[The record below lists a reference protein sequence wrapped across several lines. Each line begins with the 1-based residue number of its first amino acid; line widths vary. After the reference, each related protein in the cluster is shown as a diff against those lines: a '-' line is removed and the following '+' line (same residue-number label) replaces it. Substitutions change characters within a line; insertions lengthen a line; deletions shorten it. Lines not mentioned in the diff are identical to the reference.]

1 MKGMVE
7 VCRDARQ
14 FRGSPNKLRGSL
26 DDENESVA
34 GGVYLD
40 IDDRRFPAFHG
51 ADRQDVADSSGV
63 TSYRYSGFERAIPL
77 SEIGAGLHELSVVV
91 LTADKTEYY
100 QPGKKVSLEVR

>member
-1 MKGMVE
+1 MGRGRRKRKRG
-7 VCRDARQ
+7 RRRLLRHRRQ
-14 FRGSPNKLRGSL
+14 
-26 DDENESVA
+26 A
-34 GGVYLD
+34 
-40 IDDRRFPAFHG
+40 FPAFHG

-77 SEIGAGLHELSVVV
+77 SEIGAGLHELSVIV